1 MLGSRIFLV
10 RKNNSV
16 YDVVLHL
23 GLSKTGTTFLQ
34 KNVFPF
40 LDGVEFFDNNEFRI
54 SSALSREKVN
64 LISDETFS
72 NDYLWFDNAGRFEV
86 ADRLYRL
93 FPDAKV
99 MVFVRDVESFKRSM
113 YKEYVLWGGSLGFD
127 SWVKWCLL
135 SNPGIFD
142 FERYVTYLKKL
153 FDQVLVVDYDD
164 FKKDNQSVISRVCG
178 FMGVGVPVFDR
189 KPLNVSLDEKVIGR
203 WRWWNGFFRNR
214 FQPILPGFSR
224 YLNPLVYYRF
234 IMRRIRR

>member
-1 MLGSRIFLV
+1 LV
-10 RKNNSV
+10 GKNNSV

-34 KNVFPF
+34 KNVFPY
-40 LDGVEFFDNNEFRI
+40 LDGVRFFDNGEFKI
-54 SSALSREKVN
+54 NSVLHGDKVN

-93 FPDAKV
+93 FPGAKV
-99 MVFVRDVESFKRSM
+99 ILFVRDVEGFKRSM

-142 FERYVTYLKKL
+142 FGKYVEYLRGL

-164 FKKDNQSVISRVCG
+164 FKADNRLVIGRVCG
-178 FMGVGVPVFDR
+178 FMGVPVPSFDS
-189 KPLNVSLDEKVIGR
+189 KPLNVSLDEDVIDR
-203 WRWWNGFFRNR
+203 WRWLNGFFRNR
-214 FQPILPGFSR
+214 FQPIFPGFSR

-234 IMRRIRR
+234 VMRRIRR